1 MRWRAAAAP
10 SVGHTDAVQQVDRS
24 NAFVSITGEIL
35 KHDLVCH
42 VSQPFTPDSR
52 LSRDLTHPTG

>member
-10 SVGHTDAVQQVDRS
+10 SVGHTGAAQQVDRS

-35 KHDLVCH
+35 KHDLIHH
-42 VSQPFTPDSR
+42 VSQPSTA
-52 LSRDLTHPTG
+52 